1 MVCGRIKWHCA
12 ETEIQFVQLSDVQ
25 ILYDLVM
32 VGQVTNL

>member
-1 MVCGRIKWHCA
+1 MVCGPTKWHCA
-12 ETEIQFVQLSDVQ
+12 ETEIQSVQLSDVQ